1 MKKAYFAI
9 ALWLMFFTHAA
20 FANNLARTIRNVE
33 AGSLQPQQKE
43 YLNKSLKANARPKIS
58 RIVSSKK
65 AVPVASRNTKDVGG
79 TFFDV
84 MDKAKRGDVN
94 AQFEV
99 GRRYAEGDGT
109 ELNYTKA
116 AEWYQK
122 AAMRKHVM
130 AQNNLGDL
138 YREGKGVKQDFGKA
152 REWYEKAAARNNEYA
167 LYNLGMM
174 YENGEGVRPDL
185 TKARE
190 YYEKA
195 AAHGHEDAKAA
206 IAKLDNPQQAAYQP
220 QNSPSNS
227 SRQSSSRA
235 NTRANKPSS
244 SSSGK
249 TAPSASKSTQ
259 NVEGTFFDV
268 MDKAKRGDVN
278 AQFEVGRR
286 YAEGDG
292 TELNYTKAAEWY
304 QKAAM
309 RKHAMAQN
317 NLGNLYR
324 DGNGVRQDSKKA
336 IEWYEKAA
344 ARNNEYALYNLGMMY
359 EFGDGVYQ
367 DMGKAR
373 EYYQKAAAH
382 GSEDAKEALANI
394 DGSQSAPTQPKLANK
409 PSNLE
414 VEVTPAKP
422 AKTPQK
428 STKPAKTPQKSAT
441 PAKTPQKPTTTPATP
456 AKTPEKAAEPAPK
469 PSTRDDSRPKPRL
482 AVREFEDRSEDGKAP
497 ADAITDMMI
506 TELKKTD
513 EFTVM
518 LRGKRF
524 DEYIGKEITMGQSG
538 LVDTKTAPAVGK
550 LKGLQ
555 YTMAG
560 SITLYYYTE
569 KGSGVALPI
578 LGMATEAKTA
588 YVVID
593 LMIIDN
599 STGEII
605 YANNQYGEAKQV
617 AKGAGASYKG
627 FFVGGYSRRA
637 GGLLQEATR
646 NAVIKHVSAIMALE
660 L

>member
-65 AVPVASRNTKDVGG
+65 AVPVASRNTKDVG
-79 TFFDV
+79 
-84 MDKAKRGDVN
+84 
-94 AQFEV
+94 
-99 GRRYAEGDGT
+99 
-109 ELNYTKA
+109 
-116 AEWYQK
+116 
-122 AAMRKHVM
+122 
-130 AQNNLGDL
+130 
-138 YREGKGVKQDFGKA
+138 
-152 REWYEKAAARNNEYA
+152 
-167 LYNLGMM
+167 
-174 YENGEGVRPDL
+174 
-185 TKARE
+185 
-190 YYEKA
+190 
-195 AAHGHEDAKAA
+195 
-206 IAKLDNPQQAAYQP
+206 
-220 QNSPSNS
+220 
-227 SRQSSSRA
+227 
-235 NTRANKPSS
+235 
-244 SSSGK
+244 
-249 TAPSASKSTQ
+249 
-259 NVEGTFFDV
+259 GTFFDV

-428 STKPAKTPQKSAT
+428 STK